1 MEAHSD
7 IYQPTFDLASLT
19 EQQLRE
25 YSRHQFTKTFS
36 TGLTIFLHLITAGIF
51 SIIYFGLK
59 HAKLPKIRHDDFGA
73 GRAIGFWFIPG
84 FNLYWVFRF
93 CLRLVDRV
101 NFQLRLRG
109 LKKTIG
115 RGFVLATVII
125 GVISFPFLVSANLPI
140 AQEYMEGYMFGLPVT
155 AMLGATLVMSTICV
169 GLGQIATNRLA
180 EKAALERQESTTH
193 ER

>member
-1 MEAHSD
+1 
-7 IYQPTFDLASLT
+7 
-19 EQQLRE
+19 
-25 YSRHQFTKTFS
+25 
-36 TGLTIFLHLITAGIF
+36 
-51 SIIYFGLK
+51 
-59 HAKLPKIRHDDFGA
+59 DFGA

-109 LKKTIG
+109 LKTTIG

-125 GVISFPFLVSANLPI
+125 GVISSLFLVFANLPI
-140 AQEYMEGYMFGLPVT
+140 AQEYMERYIYMVGPPVN
-155 AMLGATLVMSTICV
+155 AILGATLVMSTICV
-169 GLGQIATNRLA
+169 GKGQIATNMLA